1 MNSAVYEQI
10 YYSFKYDDSGYRTS
24 KTYLGQTTNYYNDNR
39 KSKFKV
45 FRRQIVDLQANFIIK
60 FVDFCFND
68 IVPKKSNRLF
78 GKAESSAAK
87 RLVAFST
94 YYNHYYDGGLLLGE
108 ERGGNVFIYLYDT
121 NGSPIGMQYH
131 AANTAKSVWE
141 SYWFEKNL
149 QGDIITTIESRNSKY
164 FDGKS

>member
-24 KTYLGQTTNYYNDNR
+24 KTYLGQTTNY
-39 KSKFKV
+39 
-45 FRRQIVDLQANFIIK
+45 
-60 FVDFCFND
+60 
-68 IVPKKSNRLF
+68 
-78 GKAESSAAK
+78 
-87 RLVAFST
+87 
-94 YYNHYYDGGLLLGE
+94 YYDGGLLLGE